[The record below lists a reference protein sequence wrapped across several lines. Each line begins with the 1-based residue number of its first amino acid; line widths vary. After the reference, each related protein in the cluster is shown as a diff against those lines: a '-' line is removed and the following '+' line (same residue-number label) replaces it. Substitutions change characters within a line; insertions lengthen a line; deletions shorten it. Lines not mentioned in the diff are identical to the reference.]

1 MTQTPSL
8 ANHPLQTTALENI
21 SYMAPLYGIMYGH
34 SPNLH
39 CIYVYSIGI
48 YDAVMIDAGTIAMS
62 KTCPGTQHFY
72 DMSTVIG
79 IDIFVLIP
87 DSNQM
92 I

>member
-8 ANHPLQTTALENI
+8 ANYPLQMTAPENI
-21 SYMAPLYGIMYGH
+21 YMAPLYGIMYGH
-34 SPNLH
+34 SPNIH

-48 YDAVMIDAGTIAMS
+48 YDAVIIDAGNIATS
-62 KTCPGTQHFY
+62 KTCPGTRHFY

-79 IDIFVLIP
+79 IDIFALIP
-87 DSNQM
+87 DSNKM